1 MSTEGEPRETERL
14 RVPSMEQVQARWE
27 GNTTISLLS
36 RLQGVMDKLAGEL
49 VRISGNLDHLHDD
62 VVAIREVAHV
72 PRPECYP
79 DAERKRGARRA
90 RRAPPPPPPEAASGS
105 G

>member
-1 MSTEGEPRETERL
+1 MSAEGEAPKTERL
-14 RVPSMEQVQARWE
+14 HVPSIERVTASWE
-27 GNTTISLLS
+27 KNTLISLLS
-36 RLQGVMDKLAGEL
+36 RLQGTLDKLAGEL
-49 VRISGNLDHLHDD
+49 VRVSGNLDHLHDD

-79 DAERKRGARRA
+79 DAEKKRGARRA
-90 RRAPPPPPPEAASGS
+90 RRAPPPPPPEAAPGL